1 MIKSF
6 TAADARK
13 LAGPTV
19 EDRVNDVLDLIKIKA
34 ANGGHEIALR
44 DDFWVNEGY
53 GNTGDYRRACTLLEG
68 LGFNVKFYYIE
79 LQFVDMYTI
88 VEW

>member
-1 MIKSF
+1 MIKNF

-19 EDRVNDVLDLIKIKA
+19 EDRVNDVLDLIKLEATK
-34 ANGGHEIALR
+34 GGHEIALR

-53 GNTGDYRRACTLLEG
+53 GNTKDYKLACSLLAG
-68 LGFNVKFYYIE
+68 LGFKVNFHYIE
-79 LQFVDMYTI
+79 LQFVEMYTT